1 MRALTLSEDA
11 GLTDDRDEKQP
22 QQNSAGSTNG
32 YLFPEYPNPHHHP
45 MDNNAV
51 PNSIPPF
58 HQADSSFPRFS
69 SNLNPRGI
77 AEATSAL
84 MQPSTAEA
92 EKKYQP
98 LSNENLFDPSRPR
111 YPSPVHFPHLAKL
124 FFDTLACHFP
134 FLDRAKVMQQVEE
147 GSLSAVLANCL
158 AGLAIRY
165 DFAGP
170 KNGCC

>member
-1 MRALTLSEDA
+1 M
-11 GLTDDRDEKQP
+11 
-22 QQNSAGSTNG
+22 
-32 YLFPEYPNPHHHP
+32 
-45 MDNNAV
+45 
-51 PNSIPPF
+51 
-58 HQADSSFPRFS
+58 
-69 SNLNPRGI
+69 

-84 MQPSTAEA
+84 MQSSGVET

-165 DFAGP
+165 DLVAR
-170 KNGCC
+170 NTGCL